1 MELQDYLAECTVR
14 IDAAGRGTGFF
25 IAPGLVLTPAHVVE
39 DPESG
44 GYPCRAGLRV
54 TYRGTEHPARLVRYA
69 ASPSPDLAI
78 LAVDIVQ
85 HAVAYLFGPARPGD
99 PLFVT
104 GFTEAGDDTVRHV
117 FEGAEE
123 VGSSFVLRVDSS
135 EMERDRVMDGSPVLN
150 LRTGG
155 VCAIVKH
162 SGAIDESG
170 RVRVLATRVRE
181 IDSLFP
187 GARDAHDSFHEQ
199 DTRWF
204 DASGVV
210 GTIFAARSHTLAMRE
225 ACQEPIQPLL
235 APSSRVGAVDLM
247 APIGFRALGERS
259 VERESLTFEGL
270 IARCRGD
277 GNRMMIVGPS
287 GSGRSSLLRFLGHRA
302 AMSAGNPGARG
313 REVLFPI
320 LVRANQL
327 ASRSGTIEDQI
338 LMAIKTSPAPV
349 SRTLLPSTFLSDLIE
364 TPGLL
369 LLLMIDG
376 LDEIQNSRDMAD
388 IVDLVGRIHSE
399 APFGPR
405 TRIVVT
411 CRPRTAE
418 HFRYSQ
424 FDLFEIQP
432 LSDSAIRTA
441 AEQWLGP
448 DTARF
453 LENNEALL
461 ASGMLRSPLT
471 LSIALTLDELRPGRR
486 RARLV
491 DLYSELVA
499 VCVERWEA
507 DRIRKEYGDAI
518 SRHAADIL
526 GYLALE
532 LLRAASV
539 QNKDWVV
546 ETVTRYFI
554 QELKGT
560 PQTAAPLA
568 VDFLRFAEHESL
580 LLRVSGDRLFWS
592 HQSFQ
597 DYFAARR
604 LTSSDHEAGNAVKA
618 IRARWFDGS
627 RGQAPAFAIAMLPRD
642 EEREAIVRE
651 ILFSGRPERFD
662 FVTRLLVDGTW
673 LPDDL
678 VSTLISDLVTRAGT
692 ERDTYGTE
700 LRPSPRASFAID
712 LLASLSHIEKA
723 SEALAR
729 IVSEGD
735 WPARVKERARVGASG

>member
-14 IDAAGRGTGFF
+14 IDAAGSGTGFF

-54 TYRGTEHPARLVRYA
+54 SYRGRPHPARLVRYA
-69 ASPSPDLAI
+69 ASPTPDLAI
-78 LAVDIVQ
+78 LAVDLAD
-85 HAVAYLFGPARPGD
+85 HTVAYLFGPARPGD

-104 GFTEAGDDTVRHV
+104 GFTESGDDSVRHV

-123 VGSSFVLRVDSS
+123 AGSHLVLRVDSG
-135 EMERDRVMDGSPVLN
+135 EMEWNPVLDGSPVLN

-162 SGAIDESG
+162 ARVVDESG
-170 RVRVLATRVRE
+170 RVCVLATRVRE

-187 GARDAHDSFHEQ
+187 GPRDAHDSFHER
-199 DTRWF
+199 DPRWF
-204 DASGVV
+204 QSSGVV
-210 GTIFAARSHTLAMRE
+210 GTIFAARSHTMAMRE

-235 APSSRVGAVDLM
+235 APSRPVGAADLM
-247 APIGFRALGERS
+247 APIDFRVLGEKS
-259 VERESLTFEGL
+259 VERESLTFDGL
-270 IARCRGD
+270 MERCRAD

-287 GSGRSSLLRFLGHRA
+287 GSGRSSMLRYLGYRA

-320 LVRANQL
+320 LIRANQL
-327 ASRSGTIEDQI
+327 ASRSGTIEEQI
-338 LMAIKTSPAPV
+338 LAAMKTSPSPV

-376 LDEIQNSRDMAD
+376 IDEIQNSRDMAD

-399 APFGPR
+399 AAFGPR

-424 FDLFEIQP
+424 FDIYEIQP
-432 LSDSAIRTA
+432 MSDSTIRTA

-448 DTARF
+448 AAARF
-453 LENNEALL
+453 MESNDALL
-461 ASGMLRSPLT
+461 VSGMLRSPLT
-471 LSIALTLDELRPGRR
+471 LSIALTLDEHRSGRR
-486 RARLV
+486 RASLV
-491 DLYSELVA
+491 DLYSDLVA

-507 DRIRKEYGDAI
+507 DRVQKEYGEPI

-546 ETVTRYFI
+546 AAVTRYFI
-554 QELKGT
+554 QELKVASEA
-560 PQTAAPLA
+560 AAPLA
-568 VDFLRFAEHESL
+568 ADFLRFAEHESMF
-580 LLRVSGDRLFWS
+580 LRVSGDRLFWS

-604 LTSSDHEAGNAVKA
+604 LTSSEHEAGNAVKA

-627 RGQAPAFAIAMLPRD
+627 RGQAPAFATAMLLRD

-651 ILFSGRPERFD
+651 ILSSGRPERLD
-662 FVTRLLVDGTW
+662 FVSRLLVDGTP

-678 VSTLISDLVTRAGT
+678 ISLLVSDLVTRARA
-692 ERDTYGTE
+692 ERDAYGTE
-700 LRPSPRASFAID
+700 LRPSSRASFAID
-712 LLASLSHIEKA
+712 LLASLGHIEEA
-723 SEALAR
+723 SRALSR
-729 IVSEGD
+729 IVSEAD
-735 WPARVKERARVGASG
+735 WPARVKERARFGASG